1 MMSANHMRE
10 ILCQSIGMEDNFF
23 KIKICKKK

>member
-1 MMSANHMRE
+1 MSANHVRE

-23 KIKICKKK
+23 KIKICKKR

>member
-1 MMSANHMRE
+1 MSANHVRE
-10 ILCQSIGMEDNFF
+10 ILCQSIGVEDNFL

>member
-1 MMSANHMRE
+1 MSANDVRE

-23 KIKICKKK
+23 KIKICKKR